1 MKAAVPVKKGD
12 IIEVQI
18 SGLGSSGEGVGRYN
32 GFTVFVKNALPE
44 EIVQAEIVL
53 VKKNYAVGVLK
64 QLIKAASE
72 RTEPICPVYKEC
84 GGCQLQHL
92 SYAGQLKMK
101 QQQVLDALTRI
112 GHLDVEVLPVIG
124 CSNPWNYRN
133 KMQFP
138 AAVNTEGKINIG
150 CYAAATH
157 SVIDTGSCLIQ
168 KEANNEVLT
177 TVRKWMQRFG
187 ISAYDEKTGKGLV
200 RHVMSRVGVHSGEVM
215 AVLITSAYDIP
226 HKKELV
232 EWLEKYVP
240 GLVSVVQN
248 INKKP
253 TNVVMGSKTRVLYGR
268 PTITDSLG
276 ALSFN
281 ISAQSFFQV
290 NSEQA
295 EKLYNKALEYAAL
308 NGNETVV
315 DVYCGTGTISLY
327 LAKHAAQVYGIEIV
341 PPAIEDAKKNA
352 ADNNCHNA
360 EFILGDAAEKLP
372 ELLSQ
377 GVQPDV
383 VIVDPPRA
391 GCEQKVLQAIAD
403 VKPKRIVYVSCNPA
417 SLARDLAYLAG
428 RDYKAL
434 AAQPVDMFPMTSHV
448 ETVVSLSKGY
458 IDHDTIDIEISLEDM
473 DFSAYR
479 GKATYKEIQNYVLE
493 KFNLKVSTL
502 NISQVKRKS
511 GISMGT
517 NYNKSKSEN
526 VKIYQCTPEKEDA
539 ILDALKHFNII

>member
-92 SYAGQLKMK
+92 SYARQLKMK

-226 HKKELV
+226 HKKELI

-372 ELLSQ
+372 ELLAQ
-377 GVQPDV
+377 GIQPDV

-417 SLARDLAYLAG
+417 SLARDLAYLAE

-458 IDHDTIDIEISLEDM
+458 IDHDSVNIEVSLEDM

-493 KFNLKVSTL
+493 RFNLKVSTL

-526 VKIYQCTPEKEDA
+526 IKIPQCTPEKEEA
-539 ILDALKHFNII
+539 ILNALKHFNII

>member
-1 MKAAVPVKKGD
+1 MKVNVPVKKGD
-12 IIEVQI
+12 NIELQI
-18 SGLGSSGEGVGRYN
+18 AGLGSSGEGVGRYD
-32 GFTVFVKNALPE
+32 GFTVFVHGALPE
-44 EIVQAEIVL
+44 ETVQAEIIL
-53 VKKNYAVGVLK
+53 VKKNYAIGK
-64 QLIKAASE
+64 LIKIITASPD
-72 RTEPICPVYKEC
+72 RVEPVCPVYADC

-92 SYAGQLKMK
+92 SYAGQLRMK
-101 QQQVLDALTRI
+101 QQQVKDALTRI
-112 GHLDVEVLPVIG
+112 GHLDTEVLPVIG

-138 AAVNTEGKINIG
+138 AASGAEGKISIG

-157 SVIDTGSCLIQ
+157 SVIDTGSCMIQ

-177 TVRKWMQRFG
+177 TVRKWMQRYS

-232 EWLEKYVP
+232 EWLTKYVP
-240 GLVSVVQN
+240 NLVSVVQN

-268 PTITDSLG
+268 TTITDSLG

-308 NGNETVV
+308 SGNETVV

-327 LAKHAAQVYGIEIV
+327 LAKHAGKVYGIEIV
-341 PPAIEDAKKNA
+341 APAIEDAKKNA
-352 ADNNCHNA
+352 QDNNCSNA

-372 ELLSQ
+372 QLLAE
-377 GVQPDV
+377 GFKPDV
-383 VIVDPPRA
+383 VVVDPPRA
-391 GCEQKVLQAIAD
+391 GCEQKVLKAIAD
-403 VKPKRIVYVSCNPA
+403 VEPQRIVYVSCNPA
-417 SLARDLAYLAG
+417 SLARDLAYLSERG
-428 RDYKAL
+428 YKTM
-434 AAQPVDMFPMTSHV
+434 AAQPVDMFPMCAHV
-448 ETVVSLSKGY
+448 ETVCLLSK
-458 IDHDTIDIEISLEDM
+458 
-473 DFSAYR
+473 
-479 GKATYKEIQNYVLE
+479 
-493 KFNLKVSTL
+493 FNNSC
-502 NISQVKRKS
+502 R
-511 GISMGT
+511 
-517 NYNKSKSEN
+517 
-526 VKIYQCTPEKEDA
+526 A
-539 ILDALKHFNII
+539 

>member
-1 MKAAVPVKKGD
+1 MKVNVPVKKGD
-12 IIEVQI
+12 NIELLI
-18 SGLGSSGEGVGRYN
+18 AGLGSSGEGVGRYD
-32 GFTVFVKNALPE
+32 GFTVFVHGALPE
-44 EIVQAEIVL
+44 ETVQAEIIL
-53 VKKNYAVGVLK
+53 VKKNYAIGK
-64 QLIKAASE
+64 LIKIITASPD
-72 RTEPICPVYKEC
+72 RVEPVCPVYAEC

-92 SYAGQLKMK
+92 SYAGQLRMK
-101 QQQVLDALTRI
+101 QQQVKDALTRI
-112 GHLDVEVLPVIG
+112 GHLDTEVLPVIG

-138 AAVNTEGKINIG
+138 AASGAEGKISIG

-157 SVIDTGSCLIQ
+157 SVIDTGSCMIQ

-177 TVRKWMQRFG
+177 TVRKWMQRYS

-232 EWLEKYVP
+232 EWLTKYVP
-240 GLVSVVQN
+240 NLVSVVQN

-268 PTITDSLG
+268 TTITDSLG

-308 NGNETVV
+308 SGNETVV

-327 LAKHAAQVYGIEIV
+327 LAKHAGKVYGIEIV
-341 PPAIEDAKKNA
+341 APAIEDAKKNA
-352 ADNNCHNA
+352 QDNNCSNA

-372 ELLSQ
+372 QLLAE
-377 GVQPDV
+377 GVKPDV
-383 VIVDPPRA
+383 VVVDPPRA
-391 GCEQKVLQAIAD
+391 GCEQKVLKAIAD
-403 VKPKRIVYVSCNPA
+403 VEPQRIVYVSCNPA
-417 SLARDLAYLAG
+417 SLARDLAYLSECG
-428 RDYKAL
+428 YKTM

-448 ETVVSLSKGY
+448 ETVCLLSK
-458 IDHDTIDIEISLEDM
+458 
-473 DFSAYR
+473 
-479 GKATYKEIQNYVLE
+479 
-493 KFNLKVSTL
+493 FNNSC
-502 NISQVKRKS
+502 R
-511 GISMGT
+511 
-517 NYNKSKSEN
+517 
-526 VKIYQCTPEKEDA
+526 A
-539 ILDALKHFNII
+539 

>member
-1 MKAAVPVKKGD
+1 MKVNVPVKKGD
-12 IIEVQI
+12 NIELQI
-18 SGLGSSGEGVGRYN
+18 AGLGSSGEGVGRYD
-32 GFTVFVKNALPE
+32 GFTVFVHGALPE
-44 EIVQAEIVL
+44 ETVQAEIIL
-53 VKKNYAVGVLK
+53 VKKNYAIGK
-64 QLIKAASE
+64 LIKIITASPD
-72 RTEPICPVYKEC
+72 RVEPVCPVYAEC

-92 SYAGQLKMK
+92 SYAGQLRMK
-101 QQQVLDALTRI
+101 QQQVKDALTRI
-112 GHLDVEVLPVIG
+112 GHLDTEVLPVIG

-138 AAVNTEGKINIG
+138 AASGAEGKISIG

-157 SVIDTGSCLIQ
+157 SVIDTGSCMIQ

-177 TVRKWMQRFG
+177 TVRKWMQRYS

-232 EWLEKYVP
+232 EWLTKYVP
-240 GLVSVVQN
+240 NLVSVVQN

-268 PTITDSLG
+268 TTITDSLG

-308 NGNETVV
+308 SGNETVV

-327 LAKHAAQVYGIEIV
+327 LAKHAGKVYGIEIV
-341 PPAIEDAKKNA
+341 APAIEDAKKNA
-352 ADNNCHNA
+352 QDNNCSNA

-372 ELLSQ
+372 QLLAE
-377 GVQPDV
+377 GVKPDV
-383 VIVDPPRA
+383 VVVDPPRA
-391 GCEQKVLQAIAD
+391 GCEQKVLKAIAD
-403 VKPKRIVYVSCNPA
+403 VEPQRIVYVSCNPA
-417 SLARDLAYLAG
+417 SLARDLAYLSERG
-428 RDYKAL
+428 YKTM
-434 AAQPVDMFPMTSHV
+434 AAQPVDMFPMCAHV
-448 ETVVSLSKGY
+448 ETVCLLSK
-458 IDHDTIDIEISLEDM
+458 
-473 DFSAYR
+473 
-479 GKATYKEIQNYVLE
+479 
-493 KFNLKVSTL
+493 FNNSC
-502 NISQVKRKS
+502 R
-511 GISMGT
+511 
-517 NYNKSKSEN
+517 
-526 VKIYQCTPEKEDA
+526 A
-539 ILDALKHFNII
+539 